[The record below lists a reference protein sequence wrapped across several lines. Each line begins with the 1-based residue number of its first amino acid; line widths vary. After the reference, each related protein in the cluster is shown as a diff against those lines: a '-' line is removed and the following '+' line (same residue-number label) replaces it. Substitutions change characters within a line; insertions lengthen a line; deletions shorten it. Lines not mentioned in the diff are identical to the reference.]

1 MNAIKRC
8 SLFVSIYRCDVMMM
22 EASMAGENVSI
33 HNSMV
38 VKNHWAWALL
48 VLVLR
53 LFEFARVFHLKQKV
67 NWTIHDISASTLMA
81 SNDCLCVLIRFTS
94 FTQNAAVLPRKQV
107 SFSQAAILLMKNSLL
122 LPSYSSS
129 SAFHISFAL
138 YDHSEHH
145 SAVFFFAP
153 VKHVEMD
160 FWFMSESPPFIN
172 YSLLSFRNCS
182 YLKWKLWGKFFEY
195 FMSRAMWFG
204 YDGVW
209 REVNEFW
216 RAKGNFQFNK
226 SLLLLMS
233 IHLRQGS
240 HHTAR
245 LPLQLPRIRRKS
257 SRRVASL
264 QSHHVRNEFSSR
276 IFM

>member
-81 SNDCLCVLIRFTS
+81 SNDCLCVLMRFTT

-145 SAVFFFAP
+145 SAVFF
-153 VKHVEMD
+153 
-160 FWFMSESPPFIN
+160 
-172 YSLLSFRNCS
+172 LLRWNM
-182 YLKWKLWGKFFEY
+182 LKWIFDSCPRAPHSLITAFWAFE
-195 FMSRAMWFG
+195 
-204 YDGVW
+204 
-209 REVNEFW
+209 
-216 RAKGNFQFNK
+216 
-226 SLLLLMS
+226 
-233 IHLRQGS
+233 
-240 HHTAR
+240 TAR
-245 LPLQLPRIRRKS
+245 TWNGNYEENSLNILWVERCDSATMVCEGKWTSFGERR
-257 SRRVASL
+257 
-264 QSHHVRNEFSSR
+264 E
-276 IFM
+276 IFNLTKVYFY